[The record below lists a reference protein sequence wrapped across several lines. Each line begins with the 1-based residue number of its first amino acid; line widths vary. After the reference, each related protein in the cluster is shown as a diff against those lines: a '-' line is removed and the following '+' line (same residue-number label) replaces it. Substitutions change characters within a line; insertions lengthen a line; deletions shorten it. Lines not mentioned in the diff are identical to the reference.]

1 MKTKTKKVTGLN
13 SQQVLYLQGLLQ
25 GVKEGK
31 PQQNI
36 PFRMGLT
43 EKYAGIKFDI
53 EVYPNCNGFIA
64 WRVINFLG
72 AGLWQTWEDEE
83 EIFNTFKGLSLL

>member
-1 MKTKTKKVTGLN
+1 LKTKTKKVTGLN

-43 EKYAGIKFDI
+43 EKYAGIKFSI
-53 EVYPNCNGFIA
+53 EVYPNCKGFLV
-64 WRVINFLG
+64 WRVVNCLG
-72 AGLWQTWEDEE
+72 KGLWQTWQDEDE
-83 EIFNTFKGLSLL
+83 IVNSFRMMSLL